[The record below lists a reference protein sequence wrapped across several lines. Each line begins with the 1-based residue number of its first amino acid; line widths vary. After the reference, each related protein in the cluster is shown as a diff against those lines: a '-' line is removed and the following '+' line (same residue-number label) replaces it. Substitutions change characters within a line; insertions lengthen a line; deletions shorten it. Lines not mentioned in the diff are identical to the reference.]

1 MDVGAAVQL
10 DVWGACDEAFNVQG
24 GESDE
29 VVFVEGVEMEEGVAN
44 LL

>member
-1 MDVGAAVQL
+1 
-10 DVWGACDEAFNVQG
+10 VQG